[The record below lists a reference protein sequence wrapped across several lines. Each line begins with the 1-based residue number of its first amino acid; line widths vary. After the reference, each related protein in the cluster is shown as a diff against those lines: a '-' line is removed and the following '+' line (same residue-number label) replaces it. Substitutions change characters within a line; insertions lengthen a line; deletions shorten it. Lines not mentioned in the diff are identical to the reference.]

1 MSRERL
7 WLGAA
12 AVVLIGVDL
21 GNRVLASNDEARFP
35 LLAQDILTRG
45 AWLFPQLNGAPYL
58 HKPVLVAWLIALVS
72 LPAGHVTQF
81 TAALP
86 LALAALVTAFVIH
99 ALGRELFGGSAGLLA
114 GLVAL
119 TTQGF
124 VTFSRTPVP
133 DMVMGACISGSLW
146 MLVRMTRGAP
156 RAWIGFYG
164 LAGLAFWTKGTA
176 GLMPLVIALAWTLV
190 SARPDKW
197 RALRLPRGALV
208 LAAIVAPWWIGGL
221 LVDAPAMRGVVVS
234 DQLFWYLPRMP
245 TPSAL
250 ALPVAHALGIVLPWT
265 VIGPAALVGAVR
277 AARSSDPARE
287 GVTFALVWAGLTLA
301 LVAISHEQRFRYY
314 LPLVPPVALLLGW
327 WLARAI
333 AARRSAGRVFGVGW
347 ALSAL
352 ALLTAYHV
360 EMRQQNADYDYPR
373 LSATLQEALGDP
385 EPVATWEIH
394 HLPLAFYLGRPVR
407 PIGDEADLQRA
418 AAAPPHGVV
427 IVRDATLAKMREREG
442 LIVLRRERFAG
453 RDISI
458 VSRRM

>member
-1 MSRERL
+1 MTN
-7 WLGAA
+7 A
-12 AVVLIGVDL
+12 
-21 GNRVLASNDEARFP
+21 
-35 LLAQDILTRG
+35 
-45 AWLFPQLNGAPYL
+45 
-58 HKPVLVAWLIALVS
+58 
-72 LPAGHVTQF
+72 VTQF

-208 LAAIVAPWWIGGL
+208 L
-221 LVDAPAMRGVVVS
+221 
-234 DQLFWYLPRMP
+234 
-245 TPSAL
+245 
-250 ALPVAHALGIVLPWT
+250 
-265 VIGPAALVGAVR
+265 
-277 AARSSDPARE
+277 
-287 GVTFALVWAGLTLA
+287 
-301 LVAISHEQRFRYY
+301 VAISHGQRFRYY